1 MDAERM
7 TKPTER
13 GRQPLGETLSLVAIC
28 LDTETSSQLK
38 HFVDST
44 SLVQL
49 RAELKN
55 YLSGEEDA
63 SLVDQMKELQP
74 DICLLDFDVDREQAT
89 RTAER
94 IHEAF
99 GDTALFA
106 ISADAQPELIIRA
119 MRCGCR
125 EYLVKPLDLDQMVEA
140 LARVG
145 GRKKERKDQP
155 TGQLLAFIGAKG
167 GSGVTTLAIH
177 VAAILAQTHARKT
190 LLVDLHTDLGDASLY
205 LALKKHQYHF
215 YDLAENTHRLDAEL
229 LQGYLVQHPSGLDV
243 LPAPDGFDVARQMAR
258 GTAVAQTLAFL
269 RSRYE
274 YVVVDCHPGLDD
286 QNMAVVDQA
295 DQIYIVAQP
304 EVPALRNVARY
315 IDQLT
320 QFQVP
325 ADRVRV
331 VINRHLKKGTIS
343 DSAIEKAI
351 RKSIYWRVPNQYV
364 EVMKTINT
372 GDPLSLSSGSDF
384 MRSLSGWAET
394 LAGKPAPG
402 SGKKKEGKGLLGL
415 FN

>member
-1 MDAERM
+1 MDAGHM

-44 SLVQL
+44 SLFQL

-63 SLVDQMKELQP
+63 SLVEQMKDLQP
-74 DICLLDFDVDREQAT
+74 DICLLDFDLDREQAT

-177 VAAILAQTHARKT
+177 VAAIVAQTHARKT

-215 YDLAENTHRLDAEL
+215 YDLAENTHRLDADL
-229 LQGYLVQHPSGLDV
+229 LQGYLVQHPSGLEV
-243 LPAPDGFDVARQMAR
+243 LPAPDGFDVARQMSR
-258 GTAVAQTLAFL
+258 GTAVAQTLSFL
-269 RSRYE
+269 RTRFDF
-274 YVVVDCHPGLDD
+274 VVVDCHPGLDD

-351 RKSIYWRVPNQYV
+351 RKSIYWRIPNQYT

-394 LAGKPAPG
+394 LAGKPTPG

-415 FN
+415 FD

>member
-1 MDAERM
+1 M

-55 YLSGEEDA
+55 YLAGEEDA
-63 SLVDQMKELQP
+63 SLVDQMKDLQP
-74 DICLLDFDVDREQAT
+74 DICLVDFDLDREQAT

-94 IHEAF
+94 VHEAF

-177 VAAILAQTHARKT
+177 VAAILAQTHGRKT

-215 YDLAENTHRLDAEL
+215 YDLAENTHRLDADL

-243 LPAPDGFDVARQMAR
+243 LPAPEGFDVARQTSR

-269 RSRYE
+269 RTRYE

-295 DQIYIVAQP
+295 DQVYIVAQP

-325 ADRVRV
+325 TDRVRV
-331 VINRHLKKGTIS
+331 VINRHMKKGTIS
-343 DSAIEKAI
+343 DAAIEKAI
-351 RKSIYWRVPNQYV
+351 RKSIYWRIPNQYN

-372 GDPLSLSSGSDF
+372 GDPLSLSSGSEF

-394 LAGKPAPG
+394 LAGKPTPG
-402 SGKKKEGKGLLGL
+402 AGKKKESKGLLGL